1 MISQLGQDTDVL
13 QTYNFKKRGFFVEI
27 GANDGVRLSNTLLLE
42 RDYDWKGICVEPD
55 PVVFENLVKNRK
67 SICVQ
72 KAMYNV
78 SDATVSFSVNPNSLL
93 SGISTHI
100 MERVRQNTSN
110 VIEVSTINMNDLLDK
125 NNAPKFIE
133 YLSLDTEGTE
143 FEILE
148 STDFTKYTFGVIHVE
163 HNYQVERRQKI
174 RSILEKNGYVFFKQ
188 VKWDDSYIHSSLQAS
203 KIPRFTK
210 KLIWNRF

>member
-1 MISQLGQDTDVL
+1 MISQLGQDKEVL
-13 QTYNFKKRGFFVEI
+13 QTYNFKKHGFFVEI

-42 RDYDWKGICVEPD
+42 RDYGWKGICVEPD
-55 PVVFENLVKNRK
+55 PIVFEKLVKNRK
-67 SICVQ
+67 SLCVQ
-72 KAMYNV
+72 KAMFNV
-78 SDATVSFSVNPNSLL
+78 SDTTVSFSVNPNSLL

-100 MERVRQNTSN
+100 IDAFNDVASN

-174 RSILEKNGYVFFKQ
+174 RSLLEKNGYVFFKE
-188 VKWDDSYIHSSLQAS
+188 VRWDDSYIHSSLQVS

-210 KLIWNRF
+210 KLLWNRF